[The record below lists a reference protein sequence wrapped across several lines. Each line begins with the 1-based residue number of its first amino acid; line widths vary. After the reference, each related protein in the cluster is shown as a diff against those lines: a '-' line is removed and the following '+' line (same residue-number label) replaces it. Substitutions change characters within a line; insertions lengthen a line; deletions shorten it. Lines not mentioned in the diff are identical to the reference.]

1 MGADEQ
7 DLLFHGFSGLGFR
20 NISIFFQAFIAFP
33 CCRILSLRLR
43 DNQTIASMTGIS
55 MRGPTTVETATIA
68 KEGISRPAPADV
80 PSSETPAA
88 AEKKSSA
95 SDASV
100 PTPKR
105 KSNGIAWAASLA
117 VIALAVISF
126 FAIKAIQ
133 KPSLQ
138 RTPAKGAYSN
148 AADATGSRAAQND
161 GAGTR
166 ESKPAPGMPSPPKPE
181 EGKAASAKTGSSE
194 AGGVL
199 PGTAAPSKPQ
209 RSAAAHKSPKI
220 ESGIL
225 TWSGQLEKNAV
236 LVLAPTKASVGSV
249 TGELP
254 GKPVSIEVEPKEVI
268 IRQMPNEENG
278 YRLLMLQSGA
288 NRFTSITIHWKTIQ

>member
-1 MGADEQ
+1 VDV
-7 DLLFHGFSGLGFR
+7 
-20 NISIFFQAFIAFP
+20 
-33 CCRILSLRLR
+33 LSL
-43 DNQTIASMTGIS
+43 
-55 MRGPTTVETATIA
+55 
-68 KEGISRPAPADV
+68 
-80 PSSETPAA
+80 ETPAA

-100 PTPKR
+100 PTPKK
-105 KSNGIAWAASLA
+105 KSKGITWAASLA

-133 KPSLQ
+133 KPPLQ
-138 RTPAKGAYSN
+138 KTPAEGAYSN

-161 GAGTR
+161 GAGIG
-166 ESKPAPGMPSPPKPE
+166 ESKPAPGMPSQPKLE
-181 EGKAASAKTGSSE
+181 EGKAASAKAGSSE

-199 PGTAAPSKPQ
+199 PGTASPSKPQ
-209 RSAAAHKSPKI
+209 RSAAAHKSPTF
-220 ESGIL
+220 ESGII

-236 LVLAPTKASVGSV
+236 LVLAPTKASVGSF

-268 IRQMPNEENG
+268 IRQMPNEANG
-278 YRLLMLQSGA
+278 YKLLMLQSGS